1 MPSSKQIERVK
12 ADFSFFDEMM
22 VTKKEPKPASN
33 HNLIN
38 LEE

>member
-1 MPSSKQIERVK
+1 MPSSKQIEKVK

-22 VTKKEPKPASN
+22 VAKKEPNPANN